1 MLNKI
6 PFVYILNVQLQ
17 LKYDECFLAS
27 FCQHANTLFHR
38 DCWIHLQTFYALH
51 VKKVMSVCFAFGLSR
66 FNVTDGDSGMKG
78 MRDKDSAEDAVV
90 RPNRT
95 EESRGQS
102 LLHLHRKE
110 SVGLMDWGY

>member
-1 MLNKI
+1 MMNVSLQV
-6 PFVYILNVQLQ
+6 FVSMQILCSIV
-17 LKYDECFLAS
+17 
-27 FCQHANTLFHR
+27 T
-38 DCWIHLQTFYALH
+38 WIHLQTFYALD

-110 SVGLMDWGY
+110 SVGLTDRGY